1 MIILIDSHG
10 VHTLVNAE
18 ALTDSYSESP
28 RGITATNL
36 NIVILIVLMIALNIF
51 LYIFLNIIVIV
62 FRVFIRFKIGLLLI
76 LVVSSHFIA

>member
-1 MIILIDSHG
+1 
-10 VHTLVNAE
+10 
-18 ALTDSYSESP
+18 
-28 RGITATNL
+28 
-36 NIVILIVLMIALNIF
+36 MIALNIF

>member
-1 MIILIDSHG
+1 MVS
-10 VHTLVNAE
+10 TLLSMPRLS
-18 ALTDSYSESP
+18 LTVIPNP
-28 RGITATNL
+28 RRITATDL